1 MTKRKPTRKRK
12 KSGPKKVLIDPAM
25 VEKLASQGLNKAQVA
40 AMCGLGESQWYVR
53 EQEAPEISEAYK
65 RGKAKGVLTISN
77 ALFEQAKSG
86 NTTAQIFYLKCNGGW
101 RENTRVEITGA
112 DGGAVKHEV
121 ANARDRL
128 LDKLAGYAARADQTE
143 DSE

>member
-1 MTKRKPTRKRK
+1 MPRKKPGPKK

-53 EQEAPEISEAYK
+53 EQESPEITDAYK

-112 DGGAVKHEV
+112 DGGAVKHEH

-128 LDKLAGYAARADQTE
+128 LDKLASYAARADQTE